1 MIQPIGILE
10 PSVQEVVSYAFETG
24 GFTTRSDYAR
34 AHVEAVAAAAVQGFL
49 TTEVPGQGFGNHWRA
64 TALGID
70 GLFIALSGRASD
82 LYAHGAIPDTLR
94 CEQRT
99 LNEPRVLN

>member
-70 GLFIALSGRASD
+70 GLFVTLSGRSSD
-82 LYAHGAIPDTLR
+82 LYVNGTLPEVIL
-94 CEQRT
+94 C
-99 LNEPRVLN
+99 EPRVLN